1 MKLVVEMHFRYPR
14 NIVIEMNK
22 IMDEIR
28 AGNMQGNSPHVKW
41 EVLLTKEPEFRIEEI
56 DGKECYI
63 FPSKMNKDG

>member
-1 MKLVVEMHFRYPR
+1 
-14 NIVIEMNK
+14 MNK